1 MNSFDEFERRAL
13 DSDLATYRT
22 WNKLWIGHHIESK
35 MFEIGWVTIPG
46 SDGKAK
52 LQFLDP
58 DAVYE
63 SIKKFFR
70 DVL

>member
-22 WNKLWIGHHIESK
+22 WNKLWIGHHIDST
-35 MFEIGWVTIPG
+35 MFEVGWVTIPD